1 MVDLL
6 LAKDKMDISLAKLKV
21 VLSVPILRSS

>member
-6 LAKDKMDISLAKLKV
+6 LAKDKTDISLAKLKA